1 MTDTMHA
8 QRVFCFGDS
17 NTFGYD
23 PHSMFGD
30 AYPDAVRW
38 TGLLANEQ
46 RVMING
52 GQNGL
57 CIPGEGSYGPL
68 ASLIRSREPDLLVV
82 MLGTNDLLEGA
93 SADAAA
99 ARILRLGAFLKGALE
114 GIPVLLIAP
123 PKLRPGTWVSEA
135 ARRESE
141 KLGARYRAVAQ
152 RLGFGFADAGSW
164 ELPLAYDG
172 VHMTEEGHRRF
183 AERLGEV
190 LDGRK

>member
-1 MTDTMHA
+1 MTETMHA

-114 GIPVLLIAP
+114 GLPVLLVAP
-123 PKLRPGTWVSEA
+123 PRLRPGTWVSEA

-141 KLGARYRAVAQ
+141 K
-152 RLGFGFADAGSW
+152 LGFGFADAGSW

-172 VHMTEEGHRRF
+172 VHLTEEGHRRF
-183 AERLGEV
+183 AKRIGEM